1 MKKYS
6 LIFSLSF
13 LFAYITNA
21 QCTSPNLTPG
31 SSPTCPS
38 LSSYTTYSG
47 SSPCAGPG
55 FGGSGSAK
63 IIKFC
68 TNASAD
74 CIVLDFSGLPG
85 SDGVSVSIYS
95 TCTGTSSLSGY
106 VSGSAN
112 CYSNAT
118 DAIWSSNDVTLSPN
132 TCYYAYVWSKN
143 GFPGGATFC
152 TFTQTPTNDECVGAM
167 PISTVPQ
174 TTDNYCMTPGATD
187 PPPAALCAGSLE
199 NTAWYTFTVQ
209 NNGDVVITIDNISC
223 YGGAGGFQIGF
234 FSGTCGSLTN
244 DGCSSGSGGT
254 VTATYTGLTAGD
266 QLYIAIDGNAGAN
279 CTYDISAT
287 NTVPLPIEL
296 TRFSASQVNNE
307 LLVSLD
313 WITESEINNDYFTV
327 ERSKDG
333 INYEV
338 VDIVEGAGNSSS
350 TKTYRTYDNNPFNG
364 DNYYRLKQTDYD
376 GTTTYKGIAHV
387 YINAVSEFDFYPNP
401 ANNNINFTFNVNN
414 DNAVTIELYDLT
426 GRIVKNK
433 SYTTVKGLNNKSLN
447 VSDLPSGIYMLKAVV
462 NNNQYIQKIVV
473 N

>member
-1 MKKYS
+1 MKKY
-6 LIFSLSF
+6 LFIFILSPIF
-13 LFAYITNA
+13 CFAGGGPSYPTAGETCVTPSALTPNSACAGWSTAGSNTTGDPVPSCKSPQTQTVWFSFTATSTDMVYTIDNQTA
-21 QCTSPNLTPG
+21 KCTST
-31 SSPTCPS
+31 SAV
-38 LSSYTTYSG
+38 YSG
-47 SSPCAGPG
+47 GCGSLTEISCTYMTSVLTSIPLNGLTVGQTYYIAVSYLTGGPC
-55 FGGSGSAK
+55 GSFMD
-63 IIKFC
+63 FC
-68 TNASAD
+68 ID
-74 CIVLDFSGLPG
+74 IC
-85 SDGVSVSIYS
+85 
-95 TCTGTSSLSGY
+95 
-106 VSGSAN
+106 
-112 CYSNAT
+112 
-118 DAIWSSNDVTLSPN
+118 DAEP
-132 TCYYAYVWSKN
+132 
-143 GFPGGATFC
+143 
-152 TFTQTPTNDECVGAM
+152 NDECVNAT
-167 PISTVPQ
+167 PIDATPQASTNACASANP
-174 TTDNYCMTPGATD
+174 TD
-187 PPPAALCAGSLE
+187 PPPAELCAISLE
-199 NTAWYTFTVQ
+199 NTVWYTFTVQ
-209 NNGDVVITIDNISC
+209 NNGDVVITIDNITC
-223 YGGAGGFQIGF
+223 VGGGSGFQIGF

-266 QLYIAIDGNAGAN
+266 QLYIAIDGNAGAD
-279 CTYDISAT
+279 CDFDISAT

-350 TKTYRTYDNNPFNG
+350 TKTYRTYDNKPFNG

-433 SYTTVKGLNNKSLN
+433 SYTTLKGLNNKSLD